1 MPVIDRQQLTAG
13 PETKIPAGSYRLGIQ
28 GMSCQH
34 CVAAVEKAV
43 AALPDVDR
51 VEVSLDSNSA
61 QVTGGSPELA
71 IAAIKQAG
79 YDAHPLSRVPEHC
92 PLPATDLPAEVIDQP
107 LTLSNGYMLA
117 VDDMTCASCVS
128 AVERAIRSVEGV
140 SEAAVNLVE
149 KRAQV
154 VGGDPRRVVEAVI
167 DQGYDARLEA
177 PRRSADQ
184 LLLEIP
190 AAIEES
196 EGQLRRLLQNLDP
209 DAEISGSEE
218 RWRIHTGLH
227 PAHLML
233 ALQRAGLSARLVE
246 PFSDPYEEEA
256 AAAAVEVRRSWQRA
270 LLAGLVG
277 LPLMVAEM
285 AGYTPQLGEPGG
297 ESFWLGIALICF
309 VVMRFSGG
317 HYYLGALKQ
326 ARHLSANM
334 DSLVALGTGTA
345 WAASLLIVIQPD
357 GLLLQTEKLY
367 FDASVLILAF
377 LQLGHV
383 LETRAKRTTS
393 EAVGALVGLAPKVA
407 RVVYQGEEVSV
418 PVSLLRIGDE
428 IQLRPGERVPI
439 DGEVVAGES
448 SVDESMLTGESVPVG
463 KQPGDAVTGG
473 SMNRNGSL
481 RFRVTRLG
489 DETTLAHIIEMV
501 RQAQMSKPPIA
512 RLVDRVSAIFVPVVV
527 VIALITFSVWL
538 MLGSEPA
545 LPHALTASIAVLV
558 IACPCA
564 LGLATPIAIM
574 VGTSRAAQLNV
585 LIRNSDG
592 LQRASGLTHLV
603 VDKTGTLTRGRP
615 TVTSI
620 QPVAGMD
627 EKMLITLAASV
638 ESQATHPLAEAIIE
652 YADQHGIGRAAVT
665 SFNSHAGQ
673 GVEGRV
679 DGLLVE
685 LGGDQFLK
693 ANKLAP
699 DSALL
704 AHAEREAAQGGTP
717 VWVVR
722 EGGIIGLLIL
732 KDPLRHDSRAA
743 VEALGKQDVRL
754 VICSGDNRAT
764 VQAVAAALGVEEFHS
779 ELLPAEKL
787 EVVKGLQAQGFRVGM
802 VGDGV
807 NDAPALAQ
815 ADTGFAIGSGTDVA
829 IENADITLVGDSL
842 VNLTTAI
849 AISRAT
855 LRNIKQN
862 LFGAF
867 IYNVIGIPMAAGVLY
882 PLTGWLL
889 PPMFASAAM
898 ALSSV
903 TVVTNANR
911 LRFFQ
916 PVEEVPLSITL
927 LKVSG
932 MTCPHCVKNVTSA
945 LQAQAGVESA
955 EVTLEDGRA
964 LVTGSADQDSL
975 VKAVVE
981 AGYSVESV
989 SS

>member
-1 MPVIDRQQLTAG
+1 MATDWAMVP
-13 PETKIPAGSYRLGIQ
+13 YRLAIQ

-43 AALPDVDR
+43 TALQDVER
-51 VEVSLDSNSA
+51 VEVSLETNSA
-61 QVTGGSPELA
+61 EISGASPERA

-79 YDAHPLSRVPEHC
+79 YEAKPLSDAPNHC
-92 PLPATDLPAEVIDQP
+92 GIQAGDPPAEVLDKS
-107 LTLSNGYMLA
+107 LTLTDGYMLV

-140 SEAAVNLVE
+140 TEAAVNLVE

-154 VGGDPRRVVEAVI
+154 VGGDPKRVIGAVI
-167 DQGYDARLEA
+167 DQGYNARLDA
-177 PRRSADQ
+177 PRRRVDE
-184 LLLEIP
+184 LLLEIS
-190 AAIEES
+190 AADDRE
-196 EGQLRRLLQNLDP
+196 RRLSQLLQDL
-209 DAEISGSEE
+209 DAEAKIFSSGNL
-218 RWRIHTGLH
+218 WRIQTRLH
-227 PAHLML
+227 PAQLL
-233 ALQRAGLSARLVE
+233 LQLRQKGLTARLVE
-246 PFSDPYEEEA
+246 PFTDPYEEEA
-256 AAAAVEVRRSWQRA
+256 AAAALEVRRSWQRA
-270 LLAGLVG
+270 LLAAVVG
-277 LPLMVAEM
+277 LPLMAAEM
-285 AGYTPQLGEPGG
+285 AGYAPRLSEPGG
-297 ESFWLGIALICF
+297 ESFWLGIAILCLL
-309 VVMRFSGG
+309 VMRFSGG
-317 HYYLGALKQ
+317 HYYLGAVKQ
-326 ARHLSANM
+326 ASHLSANM

-345 WAASLLIVIQPD
+345 WLASLLIVIQPQ
-357 GLLLQTEKLY
+357 GLLLQTDKLY

-377 LQLGHV
+377 LQVGRV

-393 EAVGALVGLAPKVA
+393 EAVGALVGLAPKSA
-407 RVVYQGEEVSV
+407 RVVYEAEEVSV
-418 PVSLLRIGDE
+418 PVSLLRVGDR

-439 DGEVVAGES
+439 DGEVIAGES
-448 SVDESMLTGESVPVG
+448 SVDESMLTGESVAVS
-463 KQPGDAVTGG
+463 KHPGDSVTGG
-473 SMNRNGSL
+473 TMNRNGSL
-481 RFRVTRLG
+481 RFQVTRLG
-489 DETTLAHIIEMV
+489 EETTLAHIIEMV

-512 RLVDRVSAIFVPVVV
+512 RLVDRVSAIFVPVVL
-527 VIALITFSVWL
+527 VIAMMTFVVW
-538 MLGSEPA
+538 MLLGAEPA

-585 LIRNSDG
+585 LIRNSDA
-592 LQRASGLTHLV
+592 LQQASGLTHLV

-615 TVTSI
+615 MVTSI
-620 QPVAGMD
+620 HPAAGVD
-627 EKMLITLAASV
+627 EQNLIALAASL

-652 YADQHGIGRAAVT
+652 FAQQRGIETSAVAA
-665 SFNSHAGQ
+665 FNTHPGQ
-673 GVEGRV
+673 GVEGRI

-693 ANKLAP
+693 VNSLVP
-699 DSALL
+699 PSGLQ
-704 AHAEREAAQGGTP
+704 AHAKREASLGSTP
-717 VWVVR
+717 VWVAY
-722 EGGIIGLLIL
+722 EKEIAGLLIL
-732 KDPLRHDSRAA
+732 KDPLRWDSLAA
-743 VEALGKQDVRL
+743 VASLRQQGVRL

-764 VQAVAAALGVEEFHS
+764 VGAVAAALNVEDFHS

-787 EVVKGLQAQGFRVGM
+787 EVVKGLQAQGYRVGM

-815 ADTGFAIGSGTDVA
+815 ADTGFAIGGGTDVA

-849 AISRAT
+849 ALSRAT

-916 PVEEVPLSITL
+916 PVKEEPLSIR

-932 MTCPHCVKNVTSA
+932 MTCPHCVNNVAKA
-945 LQAQAGVESA
+945 LQAQPGVESA
-955 EVTLEDGRA
+955 QVTLEDGQA
-964 LVTGSADQDSL
+964 LVTGSADPDSL
-975 VKAVVE
+975 VNAVVE

-989 SS
+989 ST